1 MTRETLKLLAG
12 EQTISRERIVCL
24 ARRWI
29 GTPYHHQASAI
40 HIGVDCLGLV
50 RGVWR
55 QLYGFDVASP
65 PAYSPDWAEATGQ
78 ETLLE
83 GAGRYLEAVEP
94 TIAMAGDVIV
104 FRLRRGVAA
113 KHAAILTS
121 QNKFIHAMEHAAVRE
136 VQLSQWWRRRIA
148 GTFAFP
154 GVN

>member
-1 MTRETLKLLAG
+1 MTRETLRLLPG

-24 ARRWI
+24 ARTWI
-29 GTPYHHQASAI
+29 GTPYHHQASTL
-40 HIGVDCLGLV
+40 HIGADCLGWV

-55 QLYGFDVASP
+55 QLYGFDVACP

-94 TIAMAGDVIV
+94 ANAMAGDLIV

-113 KHAAILTS
+113 KHAATPMAKKLSALAGSLI
-121 QNKFIHAMEHAAVRE
+121 VR
-136 VQLSQWWRRRIA
+136 
-148 GTFAFP
+148 
-154 GVN
+154 